1 MPRQTKVNNRKH
13 LHSYNR
19 VNPIPRSGIRIN
31 MAITVTPTRI
41 RCMTPGNVDGAP
53 TGSIGKM
60 LLEKRWLIPT
70 VNKKMP
76 PTVMDLD

>member
-1 MPRQTKVNNRKH
+1 MENGMTEQQNDMSVEYDPVLGRGY
-13 LHSYNR
+13 LL
-19 VNPIPRSGIRIN
+19 IN

-60 LLEKRWLIPT
+60 LLEKRWLMPT
-70 VNKKMP
+70 INKKIP
-76 PTVMDLD
+76 PTAMDLD